1 MVILQDMHDVPNIS
15 TAFSVAIAVIK
26 KMVELVNL
34 LSSYIHKS
42 TKGVIEAVISSGS
55 LLIQCMS
62 SISI

>member
-1 MVILQDMHDVPNIS
+1 MHDVPNIS
-15 TAFSVAIAVIK
+15 TAFSAAIAVI

-42 TKGVIEAVISSGS
+42 TKGVIEAVMSSGC

-62 SISI
+62 LISI